1 MRRTLLLL
9 VVLAMVAASCTNSGE
24 SVSTTTST
32 TVAEQDLVEPPT
44 PPQIIPLLATTS
56 DASTTFG
63 QTIFLNSKVM
73 ASEPITSLELLV
85 DGEMVDRVEFDTP
98 IADPD
103 FSWKWIPGATGLQT
117 AVVRAYDE
125 SGEAADSFPTWF
137 RVNPGT
143 DAVTGE
149 QRRGLPVADGSPE
162 VSVDL
167 ANCQANFEV
176 APAGDQLGQYV
187 VASSFGVT
195 GYHPVAVLPAQ
206 GGPVTIPMTASP
218 VLVSVSS
225 YDENLATPG
234 GQLMVPGEPE
244 CATGNWEG
252 EVSFDGPVLIGG
264 EGMDAAYLYLTE
276 DDVNWRRVPETGFL
290 TPGPGGFD
298 FSGALPTV
306 PSGGHLEVEVWGRDN
321 GALKGLGRGRFTTDS
336 GGPAETMWGGGVQ
349 FVEPYSLLHILN
361 KIPIIDTSDYT
372 EELLLNGVIC
382 PSNIYNPECGSNP
395 RTVRWDS
402 GLTGASAGLVQV
414 SSAQPPSGA
423 ALNFPGLLWSDEI
436 ALDGESVR
444 DVELPLQA
452 IVDSEWIGAS
462 PVGDTVSAQVDSLKY
477 SDLEAMA
484 IDLSQF
490 AQPAPSGDPARM
502 SKPVTFASSHGPP
515 TRLWVR
521 VVPLVNDKPVAGMSN
536 SVLYRVDH
544 EALQLAPDIDQ
555 VFNSYYDTKVEFTQP
570 QRGNMQFARC
580 VRVVE
585 NPFGKENPVPNEFP
599 WNATGTQTW
608 QGEFNVFRDWAG
620 VWTPAGKQATGLIPG
635 ATSCARHPDPPDDDF
650 FDFVGDA
657 ISFIG
662 NVWDTFKDMVDM
674 IKGGIIQ
681 GIVDIT
687 GCKPEST
694 CVAALTAL
702 ADAGLAA
709 VGVPPTLPSF
719 SEFIEAAKGDI
730 AGALAEQL
738 IGQSCGAIPC
748 QQFAEEFIADAIND
762 IQEHFS
768 EMTVSNVN
776 SGGWELWLN
785 PAIVVVPEP
794 AGQLFP
800 GSVKVTITRKDYTL
814 PSTPA
819 PGSCLVSLVTDGS
832 GFLDWAEKGGLPKH
846 ANDPVQGVVFAS
858 ESKVVDLSTLTP
870 GQSLTVGLSG
880 LDFDRFSYLKGTEP
894 YQAGFASEE
903 KLKSLA
909 LFYDIDTTLTMT
921 ANVCGKP
928 YQESA
933 KLKAVNTTPADIP
946 TN

>member
-1 MRRTLLLL
+1 MRKTLLCL
-9 VVLAMVAASCTNSGE
+9 VVLAMVAASCTNSGQ
-24 SVSTTTST
+24 SVDTTTSVPVET
-32 TVAEQDLVEPPT
+32 GNGLAEPPA
-44 PPQIIPLLATTS
+44 PAQIIPLLRTTS
-56 DASTTFG
+56 DTSTTFG
-63 QTIFLNSKVM
+63 QEIFLTSKVL
-73 ASEPITSLELLV
+73 ASEPITRLELLV
-85 DGEMVDRVEFDTP
+85 DGEMVDEVDFDTP
-98 IADPD
+98 VADPD
-103 FSWKWIPGATGLQT
+103 FSWKWIPGATGLQA
-117 AVVRAYDE
+117 AVVRAFDE
-125 SGEAADSFPTWF
+125 SGESVDSFPTWF

-149 QRRGLPVADGSPE
+149 PRTGLPQAGEAGSPD
-162 VSVDL
+162 VSLDL
-167 ANCQANFEV
+167 ESCQATLEV
-176 APAGDQLGQYV
+176 APADGQLGQYV

-195 GYHPVAVLPAQ
+195 GYHPLAVLPAQ
-206 GGPVTIPMTASP
+206 GGTVTIPMTSSP
-218 VLVSVSS
+218 VLVSSSS
-225 YDENLATPG
+225 YDDILAMPG

-244 CATGNWEG
+244 CATGQWEG

-264 EGMDAAYLYLTE
+264 EGLDAVYLYLSE
-276 DDVNWRRVPETGFL
+276 DDVNWSRVPETGFV

-298 FSGALPTV
+298 FSEKLPTV
-306 PSGGHLEVEVWGRDN
+306 PSGGHLEVEVWGRDG
-321 GALKGLGRGRFTTDS
+321 GALEGLGRGRFTTQS
-336 GGPAETMWGGGVQ
+336 GGPAETMWGGAVQ
-349 FVEPYSLLHILN
+349 IVEPYSSLHILS
-361 KIPIIDTSDYT
+361 KSPILDTSSYT
-372 EELLLNGVIC
+372 ENLYLNGVIC
-382 PSNIYNPECGSNP
+382 PSNIFNPECGSNP

-402 GLTGASAGLVQV
+402 GLTGASAGLIQV
-414 SSAQPPSGA
+414 SDAQPPSGA
-423 ALNFPGLLWSDEI
+423 ALSFPGLLWSSEL
-436 ALDGESVR
+436 ALDGQSVR
-444 DVELPLQA
+444 DVEIPLQA
-452 IVDSEWIGAS
+452 IVDSEWIG
-462 PVGDTVSAQVDSLKY
+462 GTVSATTDSLKY
-477 SDLEAMA
+477 SNLEAMA

-490 AQPAPSGDPARM
+490 GEPAPKGDPARK
-502 SKPVTFASSHGPP
+502 SKPVAVRSNQGPP
-515 TRLWVR
+515 TRLWIR
-521 VVPLVNDKPVAGMSN
+521 VVPLVNDQPVQGISN

-544 EALQLAPDIDQ
+544 EALQLAPNLQQ
-555 VFNSYYDTKVEFTQP
+555 VFDSYYDTKVEFTQP
-570 QRGNMQFARC
+570 ARGNQEFARC

-585 NPFGKENPVPNEFP
+585 NPFGKENPVPDEKP
-599 WNATGTQTW
+599 WNAFGTQTW

-635 ATSCARHPDPPDDDF
+635 ATACARHPDPPDDDF

-687 GCKPEST
+687 GCKPETT

-730 AGALAEQL
+730 ASALAEQL
-738 IGQSCGAIPC
+738 VGQSCGAIPC
-748 QQFAEEFIADAIND
+748 QQFAEEFIADAIDD
-762 IQEHFS
+762 IQGHFS
-768 EMTVSNVN
+768 EMTVSNAN

-800 GSVKVTITRKDYTL
+800 GSLKVTITRKDYTS
-814 PSTPA
+814 PTTPA
-819 PGSCLVSLVTDGS
+819 PASCLVSLETDGS

-846 ANDPVQGVVFAS
+846 VNDPVQGVVFAS
-858 ESKVVDLSTLTP
+858 ESKVVDLSKLAP
-870 GQSLTVGLSG
+870 GESLTVGLSG

-921 ANVCGKP
+921 AGVCGKS
-928 YQESA
+928 YQQSA
-933 KLKAVNTTPADIP
+933 KLKPVNTTPADIP
-946 TN
+946 TS